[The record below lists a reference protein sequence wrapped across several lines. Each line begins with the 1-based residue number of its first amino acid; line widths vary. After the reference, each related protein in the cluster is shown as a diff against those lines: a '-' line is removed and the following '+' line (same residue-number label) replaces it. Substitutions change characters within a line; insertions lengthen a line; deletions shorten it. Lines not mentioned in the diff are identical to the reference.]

1 HPGGL
6 SLLRPAAAVAR
17 TETLRAPRARGHFCE
32 RRPGGIGSVNSDV
45 TILFTATVS
54 STQSDALILALAGN
68 VNQEALPEI
77 ASLIDH
83 GRQDHEKVILDLSEV
98 TLLDPAAAQFFAEQ
112 FRGGVRLVN
121 CPGYIRH

>member
-1 HPGGL
+1 
-6 SLLRPAAAVAR
+6 
-17 TETLRAPRARGHFCE
+17 
-32 RRPGGIGSVNSDV
+32 VNTDV
-45 TILFTATVS
+45 TIMFTATVS

-68 VNQEALPEI
+68 VSQEALPEI

-121 CPGYIRH
+121 CPVYIRRWIVRENDESEE

>member
-1 HPGGL
+1 M
-6 SLLRPAAAVAR
+6 
-17 TETLRAPRARGHFCE
+17 TTM
-32 RRPGGIGSVNSDV
+32 
-45 TILFTATVS
+45 FTATVS
-54 STQSDALILALAGN
+54 STQSDSLTLSLAGN
-68 VNQEALPEI
+68 VSCEALPEI

-121 CPGYIRH
+121 CPIYIRRWILRDPNGESKEDECDE